1 MYTKVKG
8 TNDVLME
15 ESKQLSSLEH
25 YLKQIVSLYG
35 YEEIRVP
42 ILAPTE
48 LIHRS
53 SGDSSDI
60 VTKETFD
67 FKDRGDRM
75 VTLRPEGTAPIIR
88 AVIENKLYT
97 RPLPLKLFYL
107 GDMFRYERPQ
117 KGRYREF
124 SQFGIEVIGT
134 NSPYMDADVITM
146 ASTIFQALGI
156 KKYVVRLNTLGD
168 KESRDNYRKAL
179 KEYFAPHINDLCEDC
194 KRRFET
200 NPLRILDCKVDAD
213 NEILKNAP
221 KVTDYLSEQSKAE
234 FEIVKNY
241 LELVKIPYYV
251 DLNLVRGLDYY
262 TNTIFEFEMTGEN
275 KEGQSQTICAGGR
288 YNDLTKLLGGP
299 ELGSVGFA
307 FGLERLLAQITDNT
321 DYTKNMLCQLVP
333 IGSDAKVHMIS
344 MLQELRM
351 QGLSCEMDYEAKNL
365 KQHFKASENN
375 KARFI
380 IICGDDEL
388 KEKKLQVKNKIT
400 NEEVTIS
407 ESQLVRYIVSQLDAH
422 SHKHHH
428 DCCCG
433 DDECDCDGDCDCE
446 DGECDC
452 HDEGCCCGEH
462 NEK

>member
-15 ESKQLSSLEH
+15 ESKKLSTLEH

-42 ILAPTE
+42 ILSPTE

-67 FKDRGDRM
+67 FKDRGDRW
-75 VTLRPEGTAPIIR
+75 VTLRPEGTAPVIR

-124 SQFGIEVIGT
+124 SQFGVEVVGT
-134 NSPYMDADVITM
+134 MSPYMDADCITM
-146 ASTIFQALGI
+146 ASTIFDFLGI
-156 KKYVVRLNTLGD
+156 KKYVVKLNTLGD

-179 KEYFAPHINDLCEDC
+179 KDYFSPHINELCEDC
-194 KRRFET
+194 KKRFET
-200 NPLRILDCKVDAD
+200 NPLRILDCKVDAQSD
-213 NEILKNAP
+213 ILKNAP
-221 KVTDYLSEQSKAE
+221 KISDYLSDASKAE

-241 LELVKIPYYV
+241 LELVKVPYV
-251 DLNLVRGLDYY
+251 IDENLVRGLDYY
-262 TNTIFEFEMTGEN
+262 TNTIFEIQMTDQGTD
-275 KEGQSQTICAGGR
+275 GQSQTICAGGR
-288 YNDLTKLLGGP
+288 YNGLTKLLDGP
-299 ELGSVGFA
+299 EMGSVGFA
-307 FGLERLLAQITDNT
+307 FGLERLLSQIEDKA
-321 DYTKNMLCQLVP
+321 DYSKNMLCQLIP
-333 IGSDAKVHMIS
+333 IGSEAKVHMVKLLQQLRLQGIS
-344 MLQELRM
+344 A
-351 QGLSCEMDYEAKNL
+351 EMDYEAKNL
-365 KQHFKASENN
+365 KQHFKASEIS
-375 KARFI
+375 KAKFI

-388 KEKKLQVKNKIT
+388 NNKTLQIKNKIT
-400 NEEVTIS
+400 NEEVTLH
-407 ESQLVRYIVSQLDAH
+407 EPQLVRYIINALDAER
-422 SHKHHH
+422 SKHHEH
-428 DCCCG
+428 CHCH
-433 DDECDCDGDCDCE
+433 DDECECDGDCKCDDNCDCE
-446 DGECDC
+446 CSSGDK
-452 HDEGCCCGEH
+452 

>member
-15 ESKQLSSLEH
+15 DSKKLSILEH
-25 YLKQIVSLYG
+25 YLKQIVTLYG

-75 VTLRPEGTAPIIR
+75 VTLRPEGTAPVIR

-124 SQFGIEVIGT
+124 SQFGVEVVGT
-134 NSPYMDADVITM
+134 NSPYMDADCITM
-146 ASTIFQALGI
+146 ASTIFEFLGI

-168 KESRDNYRKAL
+168 NESRTNYRKAL
-179 KEYFAPHINDLCEDC
+179 KEYFAPHLDELCEDC
-194 KRRFET
+194 KKRYET
-200 NPLRILDCKVDAD
+200 NPLRILDCKVDAS
-213 NEILKNAP
+213 NSLLKNAP
-221 KVTDYLSEQSKAE
+221 KISDYLSESSKAE
-234 FEIVKNY
+234 FEIVKHY
-241 LELVKIPYYV
+241 LELVKVPYYV
-251 DLNLVRGLDYY
+251 DENLVRGLDYY
-262 TNTIFEFEMTGEN
+262 TNTIFEIEMRDGAQ
-275 KEGQSQTICAGGR
+275 EGQSQTICAGGR
-288 YNDLTKLLGGP
+288 YNGLTKLLDGP

-307 FGLERLLAQITDNT
+307 FGIERLLAQIKDDTN
-321 DYTKNMLCQLVP
+321 YSKQMLCQLIP
-333 IGSDAKVHMIS
+333 IGKEAKVHMIS
-344 MLQELRM
+344 MLQELRL
-351 QGLSCEMDYEAKNL
+351 QGISTEMDYEATNL
-365 KQHFKASENN
+365 KQHFRASENSN
-375 KARFI
+375 AKFI

-388 KEKKLQVKNKIT
+388 ENKTLKIKNKFT
-400 NEEVTIS
+400 NEEVTIH
-407 ESQLVRYIVSQLDAH
+407 ENQLIRYIVGVLNSQ
-422 SHKHHH
+422 KTHHH

-433 DDECDCDGDCDCE
+433 ESDDCDCDKNCS
-446 DGECDC
+446 
-452 HDEGCCCGEH
+452 CGEKD
-462 NEK
+462 EK

>member
-15 ESKQLSSLEH
+15 DSKKLSILEH
-25 YLKQIVSLYG
+25 YLKQIVTLYG

-75 VTLRPEGTAPIIR
+75 VTLRPEGTAPVIR

-124 SQFGIEVIGT
+124 SQFGVEVVGT
-134 NSPYMDADVITM
+134 NSPYMDADCITM
-146 ASTIFQALGI
+146 ASTIFEFLGI

-168 KESRDNYRKAL
+168 NESRTNYRKAL
-179 KEYFAPHINDLCEDC
+179 KEYFAPHLDELCEDC
-194 KRRFET
+194 KKRYET
-200 NPLRILDCKVDAD
+200 NPLRILDCKVDAS
-213 NEILKNAP
+213 NSLLKNAP
-221 KVTDYLSEQSKAE
+221 KISDYLSESSKAE
-234 FEIVKNY
+234 FEIVKHY
-241 LELVKIPYYV
+241 LELVKVPYYV
-251 DLNLVRGLDYY
+251 DENLVRGLDYY
-262 TNTIFEFEMTGEN
+262 TNTIFEIEMRDGAQ
-275 KEGQSQTICAGGR
+275 EGQSQTICAGGR
-288 YNDLTKLLGGP
+288 YNGLTKLLDGP

-307 FGLERLLAQITDNT
+307 FGIERLLAQIKDDTN
-321 DYTKNMLCQLVP
+321 YSKQMLCQLIP
-333 IGSDAKVHMIS
+333 IGKEAKVHMIS
-344 MLQELRM
+344 MLQELRL
-351 QGLSCEMDYEAKNL
+351 QGISTEMDYEATNL
-365 KQHFKASENN
+365 KQHFRASENSN
-375 KARFI
+375 AKFI

-388 KEKKLQVKNKIT
+388 ENKTLKIKNKFT
-400 NEEVTIS
+400 NEEVTIH
-407 ESQLVRYIVSQLDAH
+407 ENQLIRYIVGVLNSQ
-422 SHKHHH
+422 KPHHH

-433 DDECDCDGDCDCE
+433 ESDDCDCDGNCS
-446 DGECDC
+446 
-452 HDEGCCCGEH
+452 CGEKD
-462 NEK
+462 EK